1 MFSQIFAYNK
11 CPLFRTTFTID
22 TTGNLCDFLFK
33 DWHSA
38 QGIHTSVCVRIYQ
51 GSLWADTSGT
61 DKSRNHLKIRK
72 NRRKKNE
79 DSLVRRY
86 EDTLSVTPP
95 WFAFAF
101 RCCVVVVLVAVVAA
115 PGEGMSL
122 LLLIFS
128 GSSCFPVWGYVGT
141 HVAEMRIKRD

>member
-72 NRRKKNE
+72 NSREKTRTVWLGDTRTPYQWLRR
-79 DSLVRRY
+79 DLH
-86 EDTLSVTPP
+86 LH
-95 WFAFAF
+95 FAA
-101 RCCVVVVLVAVVAA
+101 VLLLF
-115 PGEGMSL
+115 L
-122 LLLIFS
+122 LLLLLLLARECPCCCWYS
-128 GSSCFPVWGYVGT
+128 LAPPVFLFGV
-141 HVAEMRIKRD
+141 M